1 MISKFSLAA
10 LSLLLHTM
18 QELAVIQILKK
29 KNWYFSPTIFAEVI
43 SPVRNH
49 YFSRRNNNPV
59 PKGDLR
65 FWPLN
70 VHGKPKK
77 QKEERNMLFIWW
89 WVAHASQP
97 FFCPQVQ
104 GWWRFIYI
112 QSSLPGHCSSI
123 FRSCGIFFFNFWWFA
138 MIWWQASI
146 FPLWKNI
153 LKWLSN
159 QRTT

>member
-29 KNWYFSPTIFAEVI
+29 QNWYFSPTIFAEVI

-49 YFSRRNNNPV
+49 YFSRHNNNPV

-104 GWWRFIYI
+104 GWWRYIYTFVI
-112 QSSLPGHCSSI
+112 AWSLFFYFQI
-123 FRSCGIFFFNFWWFA
+123 MWDIFFQLLMVCDDMVA
-138 MIWWQASI
+138 G
-146 FPLWKNI
+146 
-153 LKWLSN
+153 
-159 QRTT
+159 